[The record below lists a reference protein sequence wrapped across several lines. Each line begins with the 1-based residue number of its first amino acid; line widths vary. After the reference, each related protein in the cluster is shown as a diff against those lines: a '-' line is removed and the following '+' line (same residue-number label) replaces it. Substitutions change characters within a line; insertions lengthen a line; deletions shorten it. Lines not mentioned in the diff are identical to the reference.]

1 MATEPNL
8 RLVTLTYPKGTVTAV
23 RGLINY
29 LFGSTSA
36 AVGWTPSANP
46 ADPVT
51 GRRRRKYGTRQRSS
65 SRAGENL
72 TMVLNNGEKY
82 NVRVTGTHI
91 DFIDFVLAKG
101 VGRKVDNIYSERGT
115 EYGPQVK
122 DITPG

>member
-1 MATEPNL
+1 VATDPNL

-29 LFGSTSA
+29 LFGSSSA

-46 ADPVT
+46 LDPVT

-72 TMVLNNGEKY
+72 TMVLDNGDQY
-82 NVRVTGTHI
+82 SVRVTGTHTS
-91 DFIDFVLAKG
+91 FIDFFLAKG
-101 VGRKVDNIYSERGT
+101 VNRKVANIFSERGT
-115 EYGPQVK
+115 IYGPQVV